1 MTAVARSSRK
11 MVEDGPALDTGPVD
25 SVTMTQMLQM
35 AQIMQQL
42 PAATE
47 NVPIRQLAQAR
58 EALDAVQAAPAPA
71 LATPAQHVDTYA

>member
-1 MTAVARSSRK
+1 MTGFARSSRK
-11 MVEDGPALDTGPVD
+11 LAEAESVPDTGLVD

-42 PAATE
+42 PAASE
-47 NVPIRQLAQAR
+47 NVPVAQVVQAR

>member
-11 MVEDGPALDTGPVD
+11 MAVAGRVPDTGFVD

-42 PAATE
+42 PAASE
-47 NVPIRQLAQAR
+47 NVPVAQVVQAR
-58 EALDAVQAAPAPA
+58 EALDAVQATPAPA